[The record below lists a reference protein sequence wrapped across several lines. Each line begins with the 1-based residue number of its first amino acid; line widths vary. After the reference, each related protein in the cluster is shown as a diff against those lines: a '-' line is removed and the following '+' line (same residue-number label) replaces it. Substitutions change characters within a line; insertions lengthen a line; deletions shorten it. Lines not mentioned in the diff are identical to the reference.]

1 MDEEIRTMLLNH
13 QMISQLSL
21 VDNENPSRYPAE
33 IDTYHQLFPLE
44 NTDQKSTTLNP
55 IVTSTFRVNHRDG
68 LHYCMKR
75 IHGTYRSHRNFAKN
89 PNFLLKNTNF
99 GQKS

>member
-1 MDEEIRTMLLNH
+1 MDEEIRTMLLNQ

-21 VDNENPSRYPAE
+21 VDNENPARYPAE

-44 NTDQKSTTLNP
+44 NTDQKSATLNP

-68 LHYCMKR
+68 LQYCMKR
-75 IHGTYRSHRNFAKN
+75 IHGKIIHLAYNKLDY
-89 PNFLLKNTNF
+89 PLLS
-99 GQKS
+99 QVYL

>member
-1 MDEEIRTMLLNH
+1 MDEELRAILLNQ

-21 VDNENPSRYPAE
+21 VDNESSNRFPAE

-44 NTDQKSTTLNP
+44 NTDQKSATLNP

-68 LHYCMKR
+68 LQYCMKR
-75 IHGTYRSHRNFAKN
+75 IHGESEK
-89 PNFLLKNTNF
+89 PI
-99 GQKS
+99 